1 MGLGF
6 VNVPKGANFCN
17 ISKKRPLANERFLQE
32 GGYSPRTTERLVRKG
47 GDDCSGVLAKQ
58 CPKATGVSP
67 WYGVYF
73 HLEGS
78 GLKVDAMGAMR
89 GSPEFENCRVET
101 I

>member
-1 MGLGF
+1 MGFGF

-17 ISKKRPLANERFLQE
+17 ISEKRPLANGRLFQE
-32 GGYSPRTTERLVRKG
+32 DRYLPRTTERLVRKRE
-47 GDDCSGVLAKQ
+47 DECSGVLARR

-78 GLKVDAMGAMR
+78 GLKVGVMGAMR
-89 GSPEFENCRVET
+89 RAAKIWNL
-101 I
+101 